1 MRNRTYLDP
10 TLVHYENRLRSADPA
25 AAAAVRPLFM
35 RARAFVGAAQAAGV
49 NVLAGTDERA
59 APSAALWDE
68 LDLLV
73 ASGLSPRQAL
83 RAATS
88 TAAQAANRATLGRL
102 TVGAPASFIVIDGDP
117 SADIRAVRRLWMVVL
132 GGRLLD
138 ADELARLR
146 SWVRRTPH
154 FGVSVRACRKRLGE
168 TDRRYSV
175 RQAAQRIDVEPSY
188 LGKVERGRSRLPR
201 MGRVRCARVR
211 RGAECG
217 RR

>member
-1 MRNRTYLDP
+1 MGMQSIEHLVTVLENEMALREDPAPTQAAAVARLQGPRGQGVLDALMRNRTYLDP

-49 NVLAGTDERA
+49 NILAGTDERA
-59 APSAALWDE
+59 APGAALWDE

-146 SWVRRTPH
+146 S
-154 FGVSVRACRKRLGE
+154 
-168 TDRRYSV
+168 
-175 RQAAQRIDVEPSY
+175 
-188 LGKVERGRSRLPR
+188 
-201 MGRVRCARVR
+201 
-211 RGAECG
+211 
-217 RR
+217 